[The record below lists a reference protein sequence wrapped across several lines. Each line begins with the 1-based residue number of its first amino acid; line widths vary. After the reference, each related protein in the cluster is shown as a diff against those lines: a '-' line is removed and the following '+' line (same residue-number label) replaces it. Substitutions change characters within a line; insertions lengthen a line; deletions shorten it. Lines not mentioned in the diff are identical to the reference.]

1 MDLGYREFDP
11 YNQRPEPKSEGSSAL
26 ITSQRLTSGSHLL
39 VFKVWDT
46 AGDVFDASQTTTV
59 N

>member
-1 MDLGYREFDP
+1 MDLGCKEFDP

-39 VFKVWDT
+39 VFKV
-46 AGDVFDASQTTTV
+46 
-59 N
+59 